1 MLNNRPVRVAQVG
14 YGYWGPNLA
23 RNFHQLAE
31 AELAYVV
38 DSNPEVL
45 SQISVL
51 YPQTVTTARYQDVLE
66 DPSVEAVAIATPPRT
81 HYDLATAALHA
92 GKHVFVEK
100 PLTMDLTQARDL
112 VELADQQ
119 QRILMVGH
127 VFEYNAAVHYI
138 KEILERG
145 DLGDLYYLYSTRV
158 NLGRV
163 QSDINALWSI
173 APHDISIALYLL
185 GQLPEAVSCQG
196 AACLNGDVEDVIFLT
211 MHFPGNVL
219 CHVHASWLDPSKQ
232 RKMTVVGSKKM
243 VVYDDVSTEGKIRIY
258 DKGVYR
264 KGDPI
269 YGEYQYKIHS
279 GDILIPRVDVREPLN
294 AEVKEFVDAV
304 RLGSTPLT
312 DGRNGLRVVT
322 VLSAGQLSLDRG
334 GEKVDVQ
341 EILNRHGLDGKDVL
355 PAQ

>member
-1 MLNNRPVRVAQVG
+1 
-14 YGYWGPNLA
+14 
-23 RNFHQLAE
+23 
-31 AELAYVV
+31 
-38 DSNPEVL
+38 
-45 SQISVL
+45 
-51 YPQTVTTARYQDVLE
+51 
-66 DPSVEAVAIATPPRT
+66 
-81 HYDLATAALHA
+81 
-92 GKHVFVEK
+92 
-100 PLTMDLTQARDL
+100 
-112 VELADQQ
+112 
-119 QRILMVGH
+119 
-127 VFEYNAAVHYI
+127 
-138 KEILERG
+138 
-145 DLGDLYYLYSTRV
+145 
-158 NLGRV
+158 
-163 QSDINALWSI
+163 
-173 APHDISIALYLL
+173 
-185 GQLPEAVSCQG
+185 
-196 AACLNGDVEDVIFLT
+196 LNGDVEDVIFLT